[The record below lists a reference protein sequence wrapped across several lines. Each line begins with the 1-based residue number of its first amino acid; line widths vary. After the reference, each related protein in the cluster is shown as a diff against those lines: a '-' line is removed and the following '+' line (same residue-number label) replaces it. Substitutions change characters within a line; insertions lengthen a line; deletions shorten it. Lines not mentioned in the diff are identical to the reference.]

1 METTNSNSK
10 PANTIPQI
18 PAALCGLFPGA
29 HADLAGNRYQATEEF
44 EAGVWQFKYRT
55 NHGVQHITMSCHDMA
70 LLLDS
75 PLALCHA
82 ARWLAGRVGHNMQWV
97 TTAPWWN
104 LNANGWCLFTYSG
117 LHTFSSANPQGRIH
131 YTVVPG
137 ISDLTD
143 PAEALASACVAVGGA
158 S

>member
-1 METTNSNSK
+1 MK
-10 PANTIPQI
+10 PTPPQA
-18 PAALCGLFPGA
+18 PAVLCGLFPGA
-29 HADLAGNRYQATEEF
+29 RADLAGNRYQATEEF

-82 ARWLAGRVGHNMQWV
+82 ARRLAERLGYDPGA
-97 TTAPWWN
+97 TAPLWWWSTDG
-104 LNANGWCLFTYSG
+104 GWTLEG
-117 LHTFSSANPQGRIH
+117 GRGFAFWH
-131 YTVVPG
+131 RHFPEL
-137 ISDLTD
+137 SDSLT
-143 PAEALASACVAVGGA
+143 PAEALAAACLAVGGA

>member
-1 METTNSNSK
+1 MKEPK
-10 PANTIPQI
+10 PIPHV

-29 HADLAGNRYQATEEF
+29 HVDLAGNRYQATEEF

-55 NHGVQHITMSCHDMA
+55 NHGVQYITMSCHDMA

-82 ARWLAGRVGHNMQWV
+82 ARWLAGRLGWDMRWIA
-97 TTAPWWN
+97 TAPTWERVRTGKGPEWV
-104 LNANGWCLFTYSG
+104 LRTRSNALYASD
-117 LHTFSSANPQGRIH
+117 
-131 YTVVPG
+131 VPD

-143 PAEALASACVAVGGA
+143 PAEALAAACVAVGGA
-158 S
+158 K

>member
-1 METTNSNSK
+1 MTT
-10 PANTIPQI
+10 PPQV

-29 HADLAGNRYQATEEF
+29 RADLAGNRYQATEEF

-82 ARWLAGRVGHNMQWV
+82 ACWLATRLGMDPGV
-97 TTAPWWN
+97 TAPLWSFADGVW
-104 LNANGWCLFTYSG
+104 LLQTEAVTAVFHSGTY
-117 LHTFSSANPQGRIH
+117 LIDDPDTIGR
-131 YTVVPG
+131 YVE
-137 ISDLTD
+137 DL
-143 PAEALASACVAVGGA
+143 PMSKNKYVAALAAACVAVGGA